1 MKHIIKLFLFLL
13 VSISSFGQEITRVL
27 INGSITAPLGE
38 PVEGIHIYNISSQKG
53 TVTNE
58 TGFFEMDMAEN
69 DRLEVTAL
77 QFLSF
82 KVIVD
87 EGIIESRQVNIYMNP
102 AVNQL
107 EEVIIR
113 PYDLAGNITVDVG
126 KITTFDASQGL
137 DLSYEELTF
146 AYDFAPDAVT
156 ELKGN
161 VANDAF
167 HNGQTQNGLD
177 FGKVIPALFHAI
189 FGSKEKQ
196 QTAEQ
201 IIAENDKLYY
211 SFRGRFTDEV
221 FNSRYGI
228 PKEKTTQFV
237 DYLRDKGIPRDL
249 IKLEN
254 ELLLYEFIAKQSA
267 LFLVQIEE

>member
-1 MKHIIKLFLFLL
+1 MKHTIKLFLFLL
-13 VSISSFGQEITRVL
+13 VSISSFGQEVTRVL
-27 INGSITAPLGE
+27 VNGAITAPLGE

-58 TGFFEMDMAEN
+58 IGFFEMEMAEN

-77 QFLSF
+77 QFVSF

-87 EGIIESRQVNIYMNP
+87 NGIIKTGQVKIYMNP

-137 DLSYEELTF
+137 GLSYEELTF

-156 ELKGN
+156 AVIGN
-161 VANDAF
+161 VANDVF

-177 FGKVIPALFHAI
+177 FRKGIPALFRAI
-189 FGSKEKQ
+189 FGSKEKL

-201 IIAENDKLYY
+201 ILAENDKLYY
-211 SFRGRFTDEV
+211 SFRGRFTDKII
-221 FNSRYGI
+221 NSRYGI
-228 PKEKTTQFV
+228 PEERTAQFI
-237 DYLRDKGIPRDL
+237 DYLRDKGIPKDL
-249 IKLEN
+249 MKLEN

-267 LFLVQIEE
+267 IFLVQIEE